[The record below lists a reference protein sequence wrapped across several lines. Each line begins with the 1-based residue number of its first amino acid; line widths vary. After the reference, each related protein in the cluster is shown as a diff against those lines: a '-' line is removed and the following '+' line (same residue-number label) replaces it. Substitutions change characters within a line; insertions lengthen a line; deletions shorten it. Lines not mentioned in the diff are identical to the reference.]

1 MMIKKLLPL
10 MLMLSVLVSCN
21 MDTEPFLYRG
31 YMMGFLQDDGTFK
44 GDDGR
49 SYEIYFVPAG
59 NALDPSVAV
68 PVPSNYPYT
77 ISGNNYSGFVVT
89 VTR

>member
-1 MMIKKLLPL
+1 MGVNHAKYMKEHNLCLEEYLELLEKNYSYSRKH
-10 MLMLSVLVSCN
+10 LS
-21 MDTEPFLYRG
+21 
-31 YMMGFLQDDGTFK
+31 FK